1 MTQDAVPEDPAVA
14 AAPAASAATG
24 SVTIPG
30 WAVRL
35 LAGTVPAVA
44 VAIGCLTFGRWQFGG
59 FDHGALVEI
68 GWRLVQAQRPYVDFP
83 CTVPVWWMEA
93 IGLAFRWLGPS
104 WWTVVVLQAVF
115 AGATYAWMFWLLE
128 LIWPRVL
135 WSLLVAVALQA
146 GSNLVTSYWWYNT
159 LTTTAACLYHLS
171 LVALSLH
178 PRRLAT
184 NVSCVL
190 AMALLAGCKPNVA
203 LPLLLASGPL
213 LVLATRSF
221 ARAAALAA
229 AAAALT
235 WAALAVAGI
244 SPLQVWNSYRDVAGR
259 GLTLQTLLELLRL
272 TPASQ
277 VARLSALAAACVAVA
292 LAVMVLFRGHR
303 TLAGIAAVVTGAA
316 AVIAVLTN
324 GENKLVDL
332 TIMLCAIW
340 AAYAAGRRAGDE
352 WRRVPRP
359 VFQVL
364 ACCIAALC
372 LVWTG
377 YGLALAASRDR
388 VRAIGPFYAPTYSAR
403 KPSTPF
409 FAGLQASDEFIA
421 VEEQL
426 AYVLKTLE
434 PTSVFFGPR
443 LQWAYAAFGIHS
455 PLREPVW
462 WHAGVSYAAAKE
474 GEMVKAW
481 RDNAH
486 DVLVFYRGD
495 FSYIPPDLF
504 AQVQQHYLPVEG
516 MEALVVLVT
525 REKAA
530 KHLAPQASP

>member
-1 MTQDAVPEDPAVA
+1 MTRDAVPEIPAAVA
-14 AAPAASAATG
+14 PSPAADR
-24 SVTIPG
+24 SVALPG
-30 WAVRL
+30 WAGRL

-44 VAIGCLTFGRWQFGG
+44 VAVACLTFGRWQFGG
-59 FDHGALVEI
+59 FDHSALIDV
-68 GWRLVQAQRPYVDFP
+68 GWRLAQGQRPYVDFP

-104 WWTVVVLQAVF
+104 WWTVVVLQAAF
-115 AGATYAWMFWLLE
+115 AGVSYAWTFWLLE

-135 WSLLVAVALQA
+135 WSLLVALALQA
-146 GSNLVTSYWWYNT
+146 GSNLITSYWWYNT
-159 LTTTAACLYHLS
+159 LTTMAACIYHLS
-171 LVALSLH
+171 LVALALH
-178 PRRLAT
+178 PRRRAT

-190 AMALLAGCKPNVA
+190 AMTLLAGCKPNVA

-221 ARAAALAA
+221 TRAAALVAA
-229 AAAALT
+229 TVALT
-235 WAALAVAGI
+235 WAGLALAGI
-244 SPLQVWNSYRDVAGR
+244 SPVQVWNSYRDVAGR
-259 GLTLQTLLELLRL
+259 GLTLQTLVELIRL
-272 TPASQ
+272 TPSTQ
-277 VARLSALAAACVAVA
+277 VAWMASLAGECVAVA

-303 TLAGIAAVVTGAA
+303 TLPGIAAVVTGAA

-332 TIMLCAIW
+332 TIMLCATW
-340 AAYAAGRRAGDE
+340 ATYAAGRRAGAE

-377 YGLALAASRDR
+377 YGLALSASRDR

-403 KPSTPF
+403 RPSTPF

-426 AYVLKTLE
+426 AHALKTLE
-434 PTSVFFGPR
+434 PASVFFGPR
-443 LQWAYAAFGIHS
+443 LQWAYAAFGLPS

-462 WHAGVSYAAAKE
+462 WHGGVSYGSAKE

-486 DVLVFYRGD
+486 DVLIFYRNERI
-495 FSYIPPDLF
+495 YIPDGLIESMPEP
-504 AQVQQHYLPVEG
+504 YLPAEG
-516 MEALVVLVT
+516 LEALTLLVT
-525 REKAA
+525 RAKAA
-530 KHLAPQASP
+530 RHFPRPASP